1 MRSRH
6 DTRVWSDLFEL
17 PAFVCRPPRLH
28 GPAGLLL
35 AATSGPDMALFLS
48 RTLNGG
54 KRFGLAAPG

>member
-1 MRSRH
+1 
-6 DTRVWSDLFEL
+6 
-17 PAFVCRPPRLH
+17 
-28 GPAGLLL
+28 LLL